1 MTRVG
6 FTGDVMLGRTVDDHQ
21 RRRPPERVCGDVLDH
36 LRDLD
41 GLLVDLERTHGPEPR
56 AAERPR
62 GPARATPVGDRL
74 RGDRPAVREQ
84 RTEAAA
90 SLIEGDAT
98 IVRRSI
104 EQLLL

>member
-1 MTRVG
+1 VTDYG
-6 FTGDVMLGRTVDDHQ
+6 
-21 RRRPPERVCGDVLDH
+21 EI
-36 LRDLD
+36 
-41 GLLVDLERTHGPEPR
+41 E
-56 AAERPR
+56 
-62 GPARATPVGDRL
+62 
-74 RGDRPAVREQ
+74 PAVREQ